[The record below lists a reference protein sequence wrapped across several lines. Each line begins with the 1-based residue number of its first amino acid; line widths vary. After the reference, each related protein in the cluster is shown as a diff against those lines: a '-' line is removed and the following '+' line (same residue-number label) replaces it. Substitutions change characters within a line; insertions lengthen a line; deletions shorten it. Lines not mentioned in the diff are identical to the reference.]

1 MKSYTV
7 TKDRI
12 EFLDSRFYAT
22 QSGQFV
28 PSVTTILDAYPK
40 DASYF
45 KWLKD
50 VGSDADAIRD
60 EAGRR
65 GSVVHE
71 LTEQYDDGQEVNLVS
86 EYGTPRFKILE
97 WAMFGRYVE
106 FTEMH
111 KPKVLMMEAH
121 MVSDNLGFAGTLDR
135 VITLKNKNILLD
147 IKTSNSIYPSY
158 WLQLA
163 AYYMLLMESPGVT
176 KIDEVGILWL
186 NAKTRTAG
194 KNGAIQGIG
203 WQLITKPI
211 EEVKKDWEMFQATHK
226 LWLSINEDMKP
237 KNISY
242 QLKHKK

>member
-1 MKSYTV
+1 MKSYNV

-22 QSGQFV
+22 QEGNFV

-50 VGSDADAIRD
+50 VGSDADSIRD

-71 LTEQYDDGQEVNLVS
+71 LTEQYDMGEEINLIS
-86 EYGTPRFKILE
+86 EYGSPRYKILE
-97 WAMFGRYVE
+97 WAMLGRYVE
-106 FTEMH
+106 FSDMH
-111 KPKVLMMEAH
+111 KPKILMMEAH

-163 AYYMLLMESPGVT
+163 AYYMLLMDSPGVT

-211 EEVKKDWEMFQATHK
+211 DEVKKDWEMFQATHK

>member
-1 MKSYTV
+1 MKSFTV

-12 EFLDSRFYAT
+12 EFTDSRFYAT
-22 QSGQFV
+22 QEGNFV

-65 GSVVHE
+65 GSIVHE
-71 LTEQYDDGQEVNLVS
+71 LTEQYDMGEEINLVS
-86 EYGTPRFKILE
+86 EYGSPRYKILE
-97 WAMFGRYVE
+97 WAMLGRYVE
-106 FTEMH
+106 FTQMH
-111 KPKVLMMEAH
+111 KPQVLMMEAH

-135 VITLKNKNILLD
+135 VIALKQNNILID

-163 AYYMLLMESPGVT
+163 AYYMLLMDSPGVT

-186 NAKTRTAG
+186 NAKTRTVG

-211 EEVKKDWEMFQATHK
+211 AEVQKDWEMFQATHK

-242 QLKHKK
+242 QLIHKK

>member
-12 EFLDSRFYAT
+12 EFTDSRFYAT
-22 QSGQFV
+22 QEGTFV

-50 VGSDADAIRD
+50 VGSDADSIRD

-65 GSVVHE
+65 GSIVHE
-71 LTEQYDDGQEVNLVS
+71 LTEQYDMGEEINLVS
-86 EYGTPRFKILE
+86 ESGSPRYKILE
-97 WAMFGRYVE
+97 WAMLGRYVE
-106 FTEMH
+106 FTQIY
-111 KPKVLMMEAH
+111 KPQVLMMEAH
-121 MVSDNLGFAGTLDR
+121 MVSDKLGFAGTLDR
-135 VITLKNKNILLD
+135 VIALKQNNILID

-163 AYYMLLMESPGVT
+163 AYHQLLMQCPGVT
-176 KIDEVGILWL
+176 NIHEVGILWL
-186 NAKTRTAG
+186 NAKTRTVG

-211 EEVKKDWEMFQATHK
+211 EELQKDWDMFQATHK

-242 QLKHKK
+242 QLIHKK

>member
-12 EFLDSRFYAT
+12 EFIDSRFYAT
-22 QSGQFV
+22 PSGQFV

-71 LTEQYDDGQEVNLVS
+71 LTEQYDMGEEVNLVS
-86 EYGTPRFKILE
+86 EYGSPRYKILE

-106 FTEMH
+106 FSEMH
-111 KPKVLMMEAH
+111 QPVVDMMEAH
-121 MVSDNLGFAGTLDR
+121 MVSDKLGFAGTLDR
-135 VITLKNKNILLD
+135 VISFPNRTILLD

-163 AYYMLLMESPGVT
+163 AYYKLLMEYKPSVT
-176 KIDEVGILWL
+176 VHEVGILWL
-186 NAKTRTAG
+186 NAKTRTVG
-194 KNGAIQGIG
+194 KNGAIQGVG
-203 WQLITKPI
+203 WQLVTKPI
-211 EEVKKDWEMFQATHK
+211 NEVEKDWEMFQATHK

-237 KNISY
+237 RNISY